1 MNVLLVSQCSKRAL
15 GETRRILD
23 QFAERRGERT
33 WQTAITEQGLNTLRR
48 LLKKTARKNTAVACH
63 WIRGRDHS
71 ELIWIV
77 GDARRFNAHGA
88 VPTNTTVRD
97 VLRRTDE
104 NDWHRV
110 EDIRLLATMASLFH
124 DIGKANRA
132 FQEKLRSQ
140 TPSADAYRHEWVS
153 LRIFEAFVGGGSDP
167 EWLQRL
173 SDPEQ
178 LKDESWLGRIVC
190 DGIATSAMSPFSKG
204 RLPPLAQAVGWLI
217 VSHHRLPYPRGGA
230 NRAAFDYL
238 PACIVAEWNAPREGA
253 TTDEKAACWS
263 FESGLPFASADWR
276 RRASACAKE
285 ILARPELIGRAA
297 EFLKDPYVMHL
308 SRMVLMLADHYYS
321 SQGSS
326 NRYGDPGFPLYA
338 NTDRK
343 TGRCK
348 QRLDEHLIGVASSAR
363 RLTRTL
369 PRLDR
374 ELPRIARH
382 QGFKRRATQ
391 DAFRWQDRAF
401 DLAASLQ
408 RRSAEQGFFGVN
420 MASTGCGKTLA
431 NGRIM
436 YGLSEPV
443 RGARFSIALGLRT
456 LTLQTGDAY
465 RERLGLGEDDLAVL
479 VGGGA
484 IRALF
489 ESDRCVESLDASG
502 SESAQDL
509 LLDNTFVHFESSL
522 GAGPLQR
529 WLSTN
534 PGANKLVNAPV
545 LVCTVDHLVPATDS
559 TRGGHQIAPL
569 LRLLTS
575 DLVLDEVDDFDLND
589 LPALSRLVHWAG
601 VFGSRVLLS
610 SATLPPSLVQGLF
623 DAYRAGR
630 EIFQRHRG
638 DSRALS
644 ICCAWFDE
652 FSCETSCHENAESFV
667 NQHKSFV
674 EKRIDCLRRATP
686 RRRAKIVPAQIPVK
700 TREDLYAP
708 LARLLSHQIVELHD
722 RNHVVDETTK
732 KRTSIGLIRF
742 ANIDPLI
749 EVAREIAFHGAPAS
763 TRLHLCIYHARHPL
777 LMRSRIE
784 RRLDRLLKRHSHS
797 GSMRD
802 PFLDQWEV
810 RLALEGEEESDQ
822 IFVVLASPV
831 AEVGRDHDY
840 DWAIVEPSSMRS
852 IIQLAGRVR
861 RHRPG
866 KVIESNIYLMERNI
880 RGLAGREIAFEK
892 PGFEN
897 KIYRLDSHSLGELLE
912 ASQLEPLDSVPRIAE
927 RIPLQPQ
934 KNLADLEHRRL
945 RALMLAEG
953 ERLSI
958 DLWWKTA
965 AHLSGVL
972 QIEQQFRKGPP
983 TETVAL
989 LPDEDSAEGFT
1000 LHKFQDGVW
1009 GPPLGN
1015 LLEHVQLE
1023 LGSRIS
1029 FWGATDYLSALHEI
1043 SERLDLDLIDCA
1055 KKFGV
1060 TELIAS
1066 QQGWKYHPYLGFAK
1080 RD

>member
-1 MNVLLVSQCSKRAL
+1 VNVLLVSQCSKRAL
-15 GETRRILD
+15 AETRRILD

-33 WQTAITEQGLNTLRR
+33 WQTTITEQGLNTLRR

-88 VPTNTTVRD
+88 VPTNTTTRD

-110 EDIRLLATMASLFH
+110 EDIRLLAAMAALFH

-132 FQEKLRSQ
+132 FQAKLRSQ
-140 TPSADAYRHEWVS
+140 SNGADAYRHEWVS
-153 LRIFEAFVGGGSDP
+153 LRIFEAFVGGDSD
-167 EWLQRL
+167 ERWLQRL
-173 SDPEQ
+173 SDPAQ
-178 LKDESWLGRIVC
+178 LHDDSWLNRIVR
-190 DGIATSAMSPFSKG
+190 DGIAQKATSPFAKG
-204 RLPPLAQAVGWLI
+204 KLPPLAQVVGWLI
-217 VSHHRLPYPRGGA
+217 VSHHRLPYPRSGVK
-230 NRAAFDYL
+230 REAFDYL
-238 PACIVAEWNAPREGA
+238 PACIVAEWSAPREGA
-253 TTDEKAACWS
+253 NDDEKTACWT
-263 FESGLPFASADWR
+263 FDRGLPFASADWR
-276 RRASACAKE
+276 RRVSECAKS
-285 ILARPELIGRAA
+285 ILARPQLIVRAA

-308 SRMVLMLADHYYS
+308 SRLVLMLADHYYS
-321 SQGSS
+321 SQDSTA
-326 NRYGDPGFPLYA
+326 RYGDPDFPLYA

-348 QRLDEHLIGVASSAR
+348 QRLDEHLIGVASNAR
-363 RLTRTL
+363 RLSRVL
-369 PRLDR
+369 PRLER

-391 DAFRWQDRAF
+391 DEFRWQDKAF
-401 DLAASLQ
+401 DLAVSLQ

-436 YGLSEPV
+436 YGLSDPQ

-465 RERLGLGEDDLAVL
+465 RERLGLGDDDLAVL
-479 VGGGA
+479 VGGA
-484 IRALF
+484 IRELI
-489 ESDRCVESLDASG
+489 ESTRSSDSLERSG
-502 SESAQDL
+502 SESAADL
-509 LLDNTFVHFESSL
+509 LFENTYVHFESSL
-522 GAGPLQR
+522 DVGPLQR

-534 PGANKLVNAPV
+534 PSVNKLVNAPV
-545 LVCTVDHLVPATDS
+545 LVCTIDHLVPATES

-575 DLVLDEVDDFDLND
+575 DLVLDEVDDFDLDD

-610 SATLPPSLVQGLF
+610 SATLPPAIVQGLF
-623 DAYRAGR
+623 DAYREGR
-630 EIFQRHRG
+630 MIYQRHRG
-638 DSRALS
+638 ERPALS

-652 FSCETSCHENAESFV
+652 FSCEAACHESPETFAR
-667 NQHKSFV
+667 QHQSFV
-674 EKRIDCLRRATP
+674 EKRIVALRRKMP
-686 RRRAKIVPAQIPVK
+686 RRRAKIAPIELSAKQ
-700 TREDLYAP
+700 REELYAP
-708 LARLLSHQIVELHD
+708 LARWLSHRIVELHD
-722 RNHVVDETTK
+722 RHHVSDEVTK
-732 KRTSIGLIRF
+732 KRTSIGLVRF

-749 EVAREIAFHGAPAS
+749 EVAREIAFHGAPTS
-763 TRLHLCIYHARHPL
+763 TRFHVCVYHARHPL
-777 LMRSRIE
+777 LMRSKIE
-784 RRLDRLLKRHSHS
+784 QRLDMLLRRHPRPSS
-797 GSMRD
+797 TRD

-866 KVIESNIYLMERNI
+866 LAGEANIYLMDRNL
-880 RGLAGREIAFEK
+880 RGLANQEIAFIH
-892 PGFEN
+892 PGFEA
-897 KIYRLDSHSLGELLE
+897 KDYRLESHALGEILE
-912 ASQLEPLDSVPRIAE
+912 ESQLEPLDSVPRIAE
-927 RIPLQPQ
+927 RESLQPTR
-934 KNLADLEHRRL
+934 NLADLEHRRL
-945 RALMLAEG
+945 RALMLGEG

-958 DLWWKTA
+958 DLWWKTPV
-965 AHLSGVL
+965 HLSSAL
-972 QIEQQFRKGPP
+972 QVAQQFRKGPP
-983 TETVAL
+983 TETFAL
-989 LPDEDSAEGFT
+989 LPDDDANEGFT
-1000 LHKFQDGVW
+1000 LHKFQNGEW
-1009 GPPLGN
+1009 GPPQGN
-1015 LLEHVQLE
+1015 LLDHTPLE
-1023 LGSRIS
+1023 LGPRVS
-1029 FWGATDYLSALHEI
+1029 FWGASEYLSTLHELA
-1043 SERLDLDLIDCA
+1043 ECLDLDPLECA

-1060 TELIAS
+1060 VELIPNT
-1066 QQGWKYHPYLGFAK
+1066 QGWSYHAYLGFT
-1080 RD
+1080 RRN